1 MKYVLAFILVSFAS
15 LAEAQEYNHGNHN
28 DPYEQF
34 FDGTE
39 TVNCGS
45 MSLSQ
50 CSSSGVLLPILD
62 ARCTNKVDTTDN
74 GGAVMYGSP
83 YYHNISEFNVVI
95 QSASGPSPYILTVS
109 FKCGGYLHPGIR
121 MEPSF

>member
-1 MKYVLAFILVSFAS
+1 MKYILSLVL
-15 LAEAQEYNHGNHN
+15 LAGAAVGHAEEYNHGNHN
-28 DPYEQF
+28 DPYNQF

-50 CSSSGVLLPILD
+50 CSSGGVLLPILD
-62 ARCTNKVDTTDN
+62 ARCTNKVTTTDN
-74 GGAVMYGSP
+74 GGLVAYGDP
-83 YYHNISEFNVVI
+83 YYHSVSEFDAVI

-121 MEPSF
+121 YSLSE